1 MADTVTYYGQ
11 SVCSVTLG
19 ADTVLIDPYISEND
33 DSDVTVAEVVEAED
47 PDAVLVT
54 HAAHDHMGDAA
65 TIALEYDVPVLTE
78 AATGHALEAAGVP
91 DELITTVVWGM
102 TGYVGELTIRIVEV
116 RHISATELDGQL
128 VASGHPL
135 SFMITD
141 GDRTVYHMGDTS
153 IFSDLEL
160 IGELHEPDVVCM
172 GVGQAYDAAAERD
185 ERITSNIA
193 ELSTDEA
200 VMAADWLD
208 PDSVIP
214 MHYVGDEGVE
224 FVSALEDSEVD
235 VEPVQL
241 GVGDTLELA

>member
-1 MADTVTYYGQ
+1 MARAVTYYGQ

-19 ADTVLIDPYISEND
+19 QDTVLVDPYISENE

-65 TIALEYDVPVLTE
+65 DIALEYDVPVLTE
-78 AATGHALEAAGVP
+78 AATGAALEAAGVP

-102 TGYVGELTIRIVEV
+102 TAYVGHLTIRILEV
-116 RHISATELDGQL
+116 RHISATELDGRL
-128 VASGHPL
+128 VASGQPL

-141 GDRTVYHMGDTS
+141 GETTVYHMGDTS

-160 IGELHEPDVVCM
+160 VGDLYAPDVVCM
-172 GVGQAYDAAAERD
+172 GVGQAYDAAAELD
-185 ERITSNIA
+185 ERLTTNIA

-200 VMAADWLD
+200 VTAADWLD
-208 PDSVIP
+208 PDYVLP
-214 MHYVGDEGVE
+214 MHYVGDEDDA
-224 FVSALEDSEVD
+224 FVSALEDSD
-235 VEPVQL
+235 FAVEPVQL
-241 GVGDTLELA
+241 GVGETLEL